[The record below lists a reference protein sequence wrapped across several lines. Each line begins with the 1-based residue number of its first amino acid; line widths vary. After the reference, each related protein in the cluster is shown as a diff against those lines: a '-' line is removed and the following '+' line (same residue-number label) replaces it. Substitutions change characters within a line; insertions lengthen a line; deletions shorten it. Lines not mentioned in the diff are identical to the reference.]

1 MTKIL
6 IFHQGKKD
14 EKESNLTKIL
24 TEDVDSG
31 DDCQENVGMC
41 KVICIKHKQF
51 KEIVDQGLI
60 DGVYLMRVKCY
71 FCSEFVE

>member
-6 IFHQGKKD
+6 TFHQGKKD

-31 DDCQENVGMC
+31 DDCQENVSMC
-41 KVICIKHKQF
+41 I
-51 KEIVDQGLI
+51 
-60 DGVYLMRVKCY
+60 
-71 FCSEFVE
+71 